1 MSAGDVGRNVDPSEG
16 EVAQRAGGTVL
27 FLLEEDVTPPLVV
40 LCASLRIANV
50 PVLCIVLSMLLI
62 DVIAIGLVV
71 ISVVHGT
78 SLPVL
83 NLHIPN
89 IFFARQPTGY
99 LQERSSNT
107 PRRHHPWRRGSAV
120 QGIGEDQVH
129 CKWRAQFCVLQ
140 Y

>member
-1 MSAGDVGRNVDPSEG
+1 MDFLILMPAKSKEGSKKRGTEPCAVLSHRMSAGDVGRNVDPSEG
-16 EVAQRAGGTVL
+16 EVAQRTGGAVL

-89 IFFARQPTGY
+89 IFFARQPTDY
-99 LQERSSNT
+99 LQIARS
-107 PRRHHPWRRGSAV
+107 PWV
-120 QGIGEDQVH
+120 
-129 CKWRAQFCVLQ
+129 
-140 Y
+140 